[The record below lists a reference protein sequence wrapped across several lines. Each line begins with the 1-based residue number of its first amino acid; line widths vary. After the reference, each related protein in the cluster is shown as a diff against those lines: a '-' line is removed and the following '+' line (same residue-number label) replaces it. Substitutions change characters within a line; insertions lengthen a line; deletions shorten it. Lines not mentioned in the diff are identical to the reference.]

1 MARDIKAITQT
12 QKKLE
17 ASMIEYRTVYVEK
30 FQPGLCI
37 LQRYFVEK
45 VLYCINS

>member
-17 ASMIEYRTVYVEK
+17 ASMIEYRTVYVEE
-30 FQPGLCI
+30 FQTRP
-37 LQRYFVEK
+37 
-45 VLYCINS
+45 LYTTKIF